1 MGIIKDTLLR
11 VFRLSPNY
19 FAFLSGVFI
28 SASIN
33 LYTSIVL
40 MERASSRFQAILV
53 GSVLL
58 FVSGVFCSI
67 IAWNLESI
75 NRLAIYESPKFID
88 EQKVWEK
95 LVQRQLGRLFFYLI
109 SAILLAVLGF
119 FIIPFG

>member
-1 MGIIKDTLLR
+1 MGIIKNILLR

-19 FAFLSGVFI
+19 FAFLSAVFI

-33 LYTSIVL
+33 LYTSIIL
-40 MERASSRFQAILV
+40 IERTSNRFQAIFA
-53 GSVLL
+53 GSILL

-88 EQKVWEK
+88 DQEVWEK
-95 LVQRQLGRLFFYLI
+95 LIQRQLGKLFFYLL

-119 FIIPFG
+119 FIMSFG